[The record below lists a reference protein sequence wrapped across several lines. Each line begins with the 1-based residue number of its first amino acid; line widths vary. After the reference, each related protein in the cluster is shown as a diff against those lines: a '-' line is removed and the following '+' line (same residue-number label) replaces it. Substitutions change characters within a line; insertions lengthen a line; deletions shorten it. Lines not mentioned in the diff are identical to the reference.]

1 MKQRI
6 AETAKML
13 AIGVWDSPPIELL
26 TAAAVVPGTIVASV
40 WMLQLLAPLMTIVG
54 CVAGVV
60 FGVTGLVKVVWIWR
74 FSARR

>member
-13 AIGVWDSPPIELL
+13 AIGVWKSPPIELL
-26 TAAAVVPGTIVASV
+26 TAAAIVPGTIVASLWV
-40 WMLQLLAPLMTIVG
+40 LQWLAPLMTIVG

-60 FGVTGLVKVVWIWR
+60 FGVTGLVKVVWMWR
-74 FSARR
+74 LSVRC